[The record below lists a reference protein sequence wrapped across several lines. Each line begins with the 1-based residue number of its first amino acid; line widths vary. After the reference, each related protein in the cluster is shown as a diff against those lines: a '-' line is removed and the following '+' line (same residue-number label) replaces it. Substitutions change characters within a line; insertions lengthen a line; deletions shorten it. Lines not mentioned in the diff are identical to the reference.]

1 LQIWEDILGF
11 ENAEFYIKR
20 WPELDGMQFGDV
32 LISFPDAV
40 PCGVKVALK
49 GGKILINP
57 DDDYVLREGDEVLVI
72 AEDDDTYAPAPRP
85 EVNFLDTTLIRLY
98 NICFCYASCFFHF
111 SLIDPVSFQVN
122 KGFLPNIPTPPKYP
136 EKILF
141 CGWRRDIHDMIM
153 VLLLEFFPVL
163 ISNKF
168 IFFGSEGQCFSV
180 GSRSISCSSFR
191 IMDV

>member
-57 DDDYVLREGDEVLVI
+57 DDDYVLRECDEVLVI

-85 EVNFLDTTLIRLY
+85 EVNFLEPTLIRLY
-98 NICFCYASCFFHF
+98 NNCFCYASGFFHF
-111 SLIDPVSFQVN
+111 
-122 KGFLPNIPTPPKYP
+122 
-136 EKILF
+136 
-141 CGWRRDIHDMIM
+141 
-153 VLLLEFFPVL
+153 FF
-163 ISNKF
+163 
-168 IFFGSEGQCFSV
+168 
-180 GSRSISCSSFR
+180 
-191 IMDV
+191 D